1 MQADIENLRLVLSDN
16 SQNISRLLVSFQGQ
30 ELFISN
36 LSSDFKSR
44 CSIYDSFEIDIKNL
58 DEKYRL
64 GLGKVKMDFDDVLAA
79 AMMNLKDEI
88 DNRLQSLVAQ
98 VKQQED
104 SISDV
109 IETVGQQNSAQEKVI
124 KEMRDAMS
132 ALRSSL

>member
-1 MQADIENLRLVLSDN
+1 
-16 SQNISRLLVSFQGQ
+16 
-30 ELFISN
+30 
-36 LSSDFKSR
+36 
-44 CSIYDSFEIDIKNL
+44 L
-58 DEKYRL
+58 DEKFRL
-64 GLGKVKMDFDDVLAA
+64 GLGQVKVDFDDVLAA